1 MPCNSC
7 DGYLEGTEKGGV
19 CEGCLRDWANW
30 HREERESLTRYVN
43 RMTGK
48 PGGKGK

>member
-1 MPCNSC
+1 VPCNSC

-30 HREERESLTRYVN
+30 QRNEREANERWV
-43 RMTGK
+43 RKMMA
-48 PGGKGK
+48 GGG